1 MHKLRIAL
9 ALVIFIAICGTPS
22 KLFGQDKQID
32 SLISVISTLPADS
45 AKVESM
51 LTLTQLY
58 FGTDPEKAISI
69 GYKAEK
75 LGRKI
80 NYLKG
85 AAYALKYVGIA
96 YYYQGNYIES
106 LGAWQKSLAVFDS
119 INDKVGV
126 ANIQSNIGAIYYN
139 EGDYSSAL
147 DYYLK
152 SLKTAEEIKDTLRI
166 VTALTNIG
174 AVYNDNPSTHDK
186 ALGYSLR
193 ALRLSEAIGEMDAV
207 ATTSVNIGE
216 IYLFRKQNAQALK
229 YFQKSLD
236 AMQGTD
242 GTVYTMVSIAKV
254 YTNQGQY
261 DKALQYLD
269 DALEMA
275 DQLNAIPNKAHAII
289 AKAEIYRLQK
299 KNNQAIKLFKE
310 GATLARSIRALKDL
324 ERAYS
329 GMNGI
334 YREGKNFD
342 SAYKYQQ
349 LLMNVTDSI
358 YNVETDKLL
367 SDQMFNFQ
375 MEKKQR
381 EIDLLKENQELVD
394 QDLRK
399 QKIIRNL
406 VTAGFVSVI
415 IFLVVAVFQY
425 KRISREKERSE
436 NLLLNILPYEIAEE
450 LKEQG
455 KSDARDFDQ
464 VTVIFTDFK
473 EFTGLSQIMTA
484 KELVEEINFYFM
496 AFDKIVTKYKV
507 EKIKT
512 IGDAYMA
519 AGGLPVPNADSVKNV
534 VMAAIEMQ
542 KVVVER
548 QQNSDDELSQLFNM
562 RIGIHTGPVVAGIV
576 GVKKFQYDIWGDTV
590 NTASRMESAGSVG
603 KINVS
608 GTTYD
613 QLKDCPE
620 FIFEHRGKV
629 EAKGKGKLDMYFV
642 ELNPKYLPEP
652 ES

>member
-9 ALVIFIAICGTPS
+9 TLIIFIAICGKPS
-22 KLFGQDKQID
+22 ELFGQDKQID
-32 SLISVISTLPADS
+32 SLTSVISALPADS

-80 NYLKG
+80 HYLKG

-119 INDKVGV
+119 INDKVGM

-269 DALEMA
+269 DALIMA

-394 QDLRK
+394 QDLKK

-415 IFLVVAVFQY
+415 IFLVVAVFQN

-496 AFDKIVTKYKV
+496 AFDKIVTKYK

-542 KVVVER
+542 KVVIER

-590 NTASRMESAGSVG
+590 NTASRMESAGSIG

-642 ELNPKYLPEP
+642 ELNPNFAGDTV
-652 ES
+652 S

>member
-1 MHKLRIAL
+1 MHKSRIYQAL
-9 ALVIFIAICGTPS
+9 IILIAYSSIAAN
-22 KLFGQDKQID
+22 LFGQDKQID
-32 SLISVISTLPADS
+32 SLKSLISTLPADS
-45 AKVESM
+45 VKVESM
-51 LTLTQLY
+51 LSLTQLY
-58 FGTDPEKAISI
+58 FGSDPEKAITI

-96 YYYQGNYIES
+96 YYYQGNYMES

-119 INDKVGV
+119 IQDKVGV

-147 DYYLK
+147 DYYLR

-207 ATTSVNIGE
+207 ATTSINIGE

-254 YTNQGQY
+254 YTNEGDY
-261 DKALQYLD
+261 DKALQYLE
-269 DALEMA
+269 DALAMA
-275 DQLNAIPNKAHAII
+275 DQLNAVPNKAHAII
-289 AKAEIYRLQK
+289 AKAEIYNLK
-299 KNNQAIKLFKE
+299 KDTKRSIKLFKE
-310 GATLARSIRALKDL
+310 AAALARSIRALKDL

-329 GMNGI
+329 GLNGI
-334 YREGKNFD
+334 YKGQKNFD

-349 LLMNVTDSI
+349 LLIHVKDSL
-358 YNVETDKLL
+358 YNIETDKLL

-381 EIDLLKENQELVD
+381 EIDLLKENQELID
-394 QDLRK
+394 QDLKK

-415 IFLVVAVFQY
+415 IFLVVVVFQK
-425 KRISREKERSE
+425 KRISKEKERSE
-436 NLLLNILPYEIAEE
+436 SLLLNILPYEIAEE

-473 EFTGLSQIMTA
+473 EFTGLSERMTA

-519 AGGLPVPNADSVKNV
+519 AGGLPVPNKNSIKNV

-542 KVVVER
+542 QVVVER
-548 QQNSDDELSQLFNM
+548 QLNSGDQLSELFNM

-590 NTASRMESAGSVG
+590 NTASRMESAGEVG

-608 GTTYD
+608 ETTYM
-613 QLKDCPE
+613 QLKDCRE
-620 FIFEHRGKV
+620 FVFEHRGKV

-642 ELNPKYLPEP
+642 DINPEFKA
-652 ES
+652 